1 MPDRSG
7 KSTVGR
13 ALAAR
18 LGLDYLDNGAMY
30 RGVTFAALRRNI
42 DPVDAEVVGR
52 LAQQVDLELIDKTVV
67 VDGVDATIEI
77 RGPEVTRAVS
87 AVAANPAVRVELV
100 RRQREWAEAHGG
112 GV

>member
-42 DPVDAEVVGR
+42 DPVDADVVGR
-52 LAQQVDLELIDKTVV
+52 LAEQVEQDLIDKTVI

-77 RGPEVTRAVS
+77 GGSEVTRAFS
-87 AVAANPAVRVELV
+87 TVAANPLVRTELR
-100 RRQREWAEAHGG
+100 RRQRAWADA
-112 GV
+112 